1 MAEIT
6 AALVKQLRDRTNAGM
21 MDCRTALQDSGG
33 DLDKAAALLR
43 ERGIAKADKRA
54 GRETSNGLVESYLH
68 RTSDDFPPQIGVLV
82 EVDCETDF
90 VAKGDDMKRLARE
103 LAMHIAA
110 ANPRWVRK
118 EDVPTGLLEQER
130 ELYRRKAEQD
140 GRPQAAWDRIVD
152 GQERKFYEDNVL
164 LEQEWVREPKTRIR
178 DLIAQTVATV
188 QENVTVRRFSRFSIK
203 EG

>member
-21 MDCRTALQDSGG
+21 MDCRQALQDADG
-33 DLDKAAALLR
+33 DLEAATALLR

-54 GRETSNGLVESYLH
+54 GRETSNGLVEAYLH

-90 VAKGDDMKRLARE
+90 VAKGDDMKKLARE

-118 EDVPTGLLEQER
+118 EDVPAELLEQER

-152 GQERKFYEDNVL
+152 GQQRKFYEDNVL
-164 LEQEWVREPKTRIR
+164 LEQEWVREPKTRIG

-188 QENVTVRRFSRFSIK
+188 QENVTVRRFSRFSIR

>member
-21 MDCRTALQDSGG
+21 MDCRQALQDAGG
-33 DLDKAAALLR
+33 DLDKAAVLLR

-54 GRETSNGLVESYLH
+54 GRETSNGLVEAYLH

-90 VAKGDDMKRLARE
+90 VAKGEDMKKLARE

-110 ANPRWVRK
+110 AAPRWVQK
-118 EDVPTGLLEQER
+118 EDVPAQVVEQER

-140 GRPQAAWDRIVD
+140 GRPQAAWDRIVE
-152 GQERKFYEDNVL
+152 GQERKFYEENVL
-164 LEQEWVREPKTRIR
+164 LEQFWVREPKTPIR

>member
-118 EDVPTGLLEQER
+118 EDVPTDLLEQER

-140 GRPQAAWDRIVD
+140 GRPQAAWDRIVQ

-164 LEQEWVREPKTRIR
+164 LEQEWVREPKTKIR

>member
-6 AALVKQLRDRTNAGM
+6 AALVKELRDRTNAGM
-21 MDCRTALQDSGG
+21 MDCRQALKDADGN
-33 DLDKAAALLR
+33 LDQAAVLLR
-43 ERGIAKADKRA
+43 ERGIAKADKRS
-54 GRETSNGLVESYLH
+54 GRETSNGLVEAYLH
-68 RTSDDFPPQIGVLV
+68 RTGDFPPQVGVLV

-90 VAKGDDMKRLARE
+90 VAKGDEMKKLARE

-110 ANPRWVRK
+110 AAPRWVRK
-118 EDVPTGLLEQER
+118 EDVPADLLEAER

-152 GQERKFYEDNVL
+152 GQVRKFHEENVL
-164 LEQEWVREPKTRIR
+164 LEQPWVREPKTAIK

>member
-21 MDCRTALQDSGG
+21 MDCRQALRDSSG
-33 DLDKAAALLR
+33 DIDKATALLR

-54 GRETSNGLVESYLH
+54 GRETSNGLVEAYLH
-68 RTSDDFPPQIGVLV
+68 RTSDDFPPQVGVLV

-90 VAKGDDMKRLARE
+90 VAKGDDMRKLARE

-110 ANPRWVRK
+110 MSPRWVQK
-118 EDVPTGLLEQER
+118 EDVPADLMEQER

-140 GRPQAAWDRIVD
+140 GRPQAAWDRIVA

-164 LEQEWVREPKTRIR
+164 LEQAWVRDPKTTIR
-178 DLIAQTVATV
+178 DLVAQTVATV
-188 QENVTVRRFSRFSIK
+188 QENVTVRRFSRFSIR

>member
-33 DLDKAAALLR
+33 DIDKAAALLR

-118 EDVPTGLLEQER
+118 EDVPTDLLEQER

-140 GRPQAAWDRIVD
+140 GRPQAAWDRIVQ

-164 LEQEWVREPKTRIR
+164 LEQEWVREPKTKIR

>member
-118 EDVPTGLLEQER
+118 EDVPTRLLEQER

>member
-82 EVDCETDF
+82 EVDCKTDF

>member
-21 MDCRTALQDSGG
+21 MDCRQALQDAAG
-33 DLDKAAALLR
+33 DLDKAAVLLR

-54 GRETSNGLVESYLH
+54 GRETSNGLVEAYLH

-90 VAKGDDMKRLARE
+90 VAKGDEMRKLARE

-110 ANPRWVRK
+110 ASPRWVQK
-118 EDVPTGLLEQER
+118 DEVPPQVLEQER

-140 GRPQAAWDRIVD
+140 GRPQAAWDKIVQ
-152 GQERKFYEDNVL
+152 GQERKFYEENVL
-164 LEQEWVREPKTRIR
+164 LEQFWVREPKTPVR
-178 DLIAQTVATV
+178 DLIAHTVATV